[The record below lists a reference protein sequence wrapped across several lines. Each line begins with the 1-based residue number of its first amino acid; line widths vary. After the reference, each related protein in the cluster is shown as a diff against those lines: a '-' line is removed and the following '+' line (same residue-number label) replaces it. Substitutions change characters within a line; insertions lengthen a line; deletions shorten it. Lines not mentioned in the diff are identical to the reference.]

1 MSAKA
6 AAAAAAAAG
15 QGNEWI
21 PSCKVWDLV
30 GGHERSHPSIF
41 NLQRKYFPTAAA
53 AIIQHKFINP
63 LLYLPTKK

>member
-30 GGHERSHPSIF
+30 GGHEAIHQYSIF
-41 NLQRKYFPTAAA
+41 KENTFLLHTAA
-53 AIIQHKFINP
+53 IQHKFINP